1 MIPYLA
7 QMLNGVSTRLVYSK
21 IEKFNKKSDDINIIR
36 KVSLIGR
43 ILRYLN
49 IKYQD
54 WKFY

>member
-54 WKFY
+54 WKVY

>member
-36 KVSLIGR
+36 KLSLIGR